1 MKLKSVVLNLMV
13 VGAISILPLSNTII
27 AEGKEKEDKVRYV
40 TPIDEDEF
48 WDRMEIQKRIP
59 DLIEYLEKSLMITM
73 RGYTLIKNMEE

>member
-40 TPIDEDEF
+40 TPICF
-48 WDRMEIQKRIP
+48 WQVRNVAN
-59 DLIEYLEKSLMITM
+59 
-73 RGYTLIKNMEE
+73 GN